1 MTADTPNSLISLQS
15 YLCHIFL
22 EGCPS
27 SPYPLVCQYF
37 LDSVLALLF
46 NLHTLIL
53 SCDYYYT
60 HMSVT
65 LKYTFQIQLSFYWL
79 LPLRCSSDNST
90 SSCLKLLTF
99 FLSALFSLGFPFS
112 YPPVFQSQNISNQ
125 SPLFLHLTHLIPS
138 VQIIKF

>member
-27 SPYPLVCQYF
+27 SPYPLVCQYS
-37 LDSVLALLF
+37 LDSFLALLF

-60 HMSVT
+60 HMSIT
-65 LKYTFQIQLSFYWL
+65 LKYRFQIQLSFYWL

-112 YPPVFQSQNISNQ
+112 YPPCSRVKISAINHPCFFISPIL
-125 SPLFLHLTHLIPS
+125 SPLFKS
-138 VQIIKF
+138 